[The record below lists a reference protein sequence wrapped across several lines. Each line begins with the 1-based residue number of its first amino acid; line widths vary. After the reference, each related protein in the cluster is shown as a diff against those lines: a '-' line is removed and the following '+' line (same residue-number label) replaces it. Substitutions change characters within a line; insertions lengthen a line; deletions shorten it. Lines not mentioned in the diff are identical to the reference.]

1 MTNFVRPVSLPPQC
15 ASDMAAGAN
24 AVGAAIAAALAG
36 VGPGGDPAAAR
47 VSDLE
52 QQQRD
57 LTAARRANA
66 RDLRNEQKKR
76 KRLQEKARSLSTDDL
91 QDILIARAAAGA
103 KAKARPKPKAK
114 AKAAA
119 AAAAGGDDP
128 AAAAAVDDPAAAAA
142 AGDPAA
148 AAAADDPAAAA
159 AADEAA
165 REEY

>member
-1 MTNFVRPVSLPPQC
+1 VTNFVRPVSLPPQC

>member
-1 MTNFVRPVSLPPQC
+1 
-15 ASDMAAGAN
+15 MAAGAN

-119 AAAAGGDDP
+119 AAAGGDDP

>member
-1 MTNFVRPVSLPPQC
+1 
-15 ASDMAAGAN
+15 MAAGAN

>member
-119 AAAAGGDDP
+119 AAAGGDDP

>member
-1 MTNFVRPVSLPPQC
+1 
-15 ASDMAAGAN
+15 MAAGAN

-119 AAAAGGDDP
+119 AAGGDDP